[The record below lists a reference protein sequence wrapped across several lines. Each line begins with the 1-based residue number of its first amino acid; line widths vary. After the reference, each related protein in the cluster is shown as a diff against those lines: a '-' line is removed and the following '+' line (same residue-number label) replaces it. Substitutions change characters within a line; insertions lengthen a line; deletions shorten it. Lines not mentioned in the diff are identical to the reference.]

1 MMRVL
6 GIETSCDDTAVAVV
20 EDATK
25 VLSSIVGS
33 QEVHE
38 AYGGVVPELAS
49 REHLKNIHAVY
60 SACLKQAGL
69 GLEDLDGIAVTHG
82 PGLIG
87 SLLVGLS
94 FAKGLSFASG
104 LPFVGVNHLEAHLF
118 SYMPSGLKCP
128 YPFIGLIASGG
139 HTEIVHVKGFED
151 YTVMGSTIDD
161 AAGEA
166 FDKIGVLLGLTYP
179 AGAALD
185 ALAEK
190 GDPGAVQLPAVRMKN
205 AGPYDLSFSG
215 LKTAVRRLIE
225 ADGGACEDS
234 GAGRRRE
241 RRKEAGPPAV
251 DDGGRRA
258 DIAASFRRRVV
269 GDLTDRVFSA
279 ARDAGVLR
287 VVLAG
292 GVSCNSLLR
301 EFARREGQRA
311 RIEVV
316 IPDPRYC
323 SDNAAMVAGLGTL
336 RLRRGGSSSFALD
349 AFPTMGDLA

>member
-1 MMRVL
+1 MIVL
-6 GIETSCDDTAVAVV
+6 GIETSCDDTAVALV
-20 EDATK
+20 EGAST
-25 VLSSIVGS
+25 VLASVVGS
-33 QEVHE
+33 QSVHG

-49 REHLKNIHAVY
+49 REHLQRIHGVY
-60 SACLKQAGL
+60 SECLSEAGI
-69 GLEDLDGIAVTHG
+69 GAEDLDGIAVTNG

-104 LPFVGVNHLEAHLF
+104 LPFVGVNHIEAHLLSF
-118 SYMPSGLKCP
+118 LPSGLECP
-128 YPFIGLIASGG
+128 YPYVGLVASGG
-139 HTEIVHVKGFED
+139 HTEIVHARGFED
-151 YTVMGSTIDD
+151 YSVIGSTIDD

-185 ALAEK
+185 GLAEA
-190 GDPGAVQLPAVRMKN
+190 GDPKRFTLPAAKLKR

-215 LKTAVRRLIE
+215 LKTAVRRLIASCE
-225 ADGGACEDS
+225 GEDGSLNDRDRS
-234 GAGRRRE
+234 
-241 RRKEAGPPAV
+241 
-251 DDGGRRA
+251 
-258 DIAASFRRRVV
+258 DIAASFRVHVV
-269 GDLTDRVFSA
+269 ADLLDKLFNA
-279 ARDAGVLR
+279 AEGAGVGR

-301 EFARREGQRA
+301 ESAAARGA
-311 RIEVV
+311 KAGMEVV

-323 SDNAAMVAGLGTL
+323 SDNAAMVAGVGALKLQRG
-336 RLRRGGSSSFALD
+336 RRSSMALD